1 MHRAVADPKT
11 QIPHLKVFIRS
22 LTSKSH
28 PATISSK
35 SENSSTQMLTR
46 AGIRSHQ
53 MCWHLASELIKCL
66 HVLASEPV
74 HWYNYSHARTQALTH
89 IHAQVTRGLPD
100 PDILIRT
107 SGEYRLSNY
116 LLFEYAQSTTNQLHT
131 DRHTH
136 AHTPTRPCTYTKWQR
151 NKRQS

>member
-46 AGIRSHQ
+46 AGIGTHQ
-53 MCWHLASELIKCL
+53 MCWHLASQLIKCL

-74 HWYNYSHARTQALTH
+74 HWYNYSHARTQALNGH
-89 IHAQVTRGLPD
+89 KEIVELLLDMGVDVNVTV
-100 PDILIRT
+100 
-107 SGEYRLSNY
+107 SS
-116 LLFEYAQSTTNQLHT
+116 
-131 DRHTH
+131 
-136 AHTPTRPCTYTKWQR
+136 
-151 NKRQS
+151 